1 MTISKEMLEKIALL
15 RPIDDVLFA
24 QLVVD
29 IRTCQEMLQK
39 VMKDSNL
46 VVLTVIPQ
54 NVVRNIWGRSVILD
68 ALCRLGDGTTCCI
81 EVQRS
86 DNDNHVRRSVFNAT
100 SVIVKDSET
109 GTDFSDIKD
118 IYVVYISEFD
128 FLKGNKTIYHI
139 DSIIRETGDIINT
152 GMHFVFVNTEIDD
165 GSDIAE
171 LMSCFLQRR
180 IHNTKF
186 PELSK
191 RMTYLKET
199 KGGQTYMCEVLKEML
214 DESEIKSAIKA
225 ARLLNASD
233 DRIIDMLET
242 GYHLT
247 RKDAT
252 YQLDLYKSDN
262 SVSIN

>member
-1 MTISKEMLEKIALL
+1 MILKIY
-15 RPIDDVLFA
+15 
-24 QLVVD
+24 
-29 IRTCQEMLQK
+29 M
-39 VMKDSNL
+39 S
-46 VVLTVIPQ
+46 
-54 NVVRNIWGRSVILD
+54 
-68 ALCRLGDGTTCCI
+68 
-81 EVQRS
+81 
-86 DNDNHVRRSVFNAT
+86 
-100 SVIVKDSET
+100 
-109 GTDFSDIKD
+109 
-118 IYVVYISEFD
+118 YISEFD

>member
-86 DNDNHVRRSVFNAT
+86 DNDNHVRRSVF
-100 SVIVKDSET
+100 
-109 GTDFSDIKD
+109 
-118 IYVVYISEFD
+118 
-128 FLKGNKTIYHI
+128 
-139 DSIIRETGDIINT
+139 
-152 GMHFVFVNTEIDD
+152 
-165 GSDIAE
+165 
-171 LMSCFLQRR
+171 
-180 IHNTKF
+180 
-186 PELSK
+186 
-191 RMTYLKET
+191 
-199 KGGQTYMCEVLKEML
+199 
-214 DESEIKSAIKA
+214 
-225 ARLLNASD
+225 
-233 DRIIDMLET
+233 
-242 GYHLT
+242 
-247 RKDAT
+247 
-252 YQLDLYKSDN
+252 
-262 SVSIN
+262 

>member
-86 DNDNHVRRSVFNAT
+86 DNDNHVRRSVFNAA

-118 IYVVYISEFD
+118 IYVVYIYQNSIFSRGIKQ
-128 FLKGNKTIYHI
+128 FTILI
-139 DSIIRETGDIINT
+139 
-152 GMHFVFVNTEIDD
+152 V
-165 GSDIAE
+165 
-171 LMSCFLQRR
+171 
-180 IHNTKF
+180 
-186 PELSK
+186 
-191 RMTYLKET
+191 
-199 KGGQTYMCEVLKEML
+199 
-214 DESEIKSAIKA
+214 
-225 ARLLNASD
+225 
-233 DRIIDMLET
+233 
-242 GYHLT
+242 
-247 RKDAT
+247 
-252 YQLDLYKSDN
+252 
-262 SVSIN
+262 